1 MTTSEALEIAMVAI
15 TSAKQQAINEAE
27 SYNEKRLIPALQ
39 ELERESGVR
48 CAILNDPEGIVL
60 DEERPDNKFNE
71 ALQVLGT
78 ALSEFQ
84 DFEGTFGE
92 ETSWELNEQ
101 SY

>member
-1 MTTSEALEIAMVAI
+1 
-15 TSAKQQAINEAE
+15 
-27 SYNEKRLIPALQ
+27 
-39 ELERESGVR
+39 
-48 CAILNDPEGIVL
+48 LNDPEGIVL

-71 ALQVLGT
+71 ALQVLGIT
-78 ALSEFQ
+78 LTEFQ

>member
-1 MTTSEALEIAMVAI
+1 
-15 TSAKQQAINEAE
+15 
-27 SYNEKRLIPALQ
+27 
-39 ELERESGVR
+39 
-48 CAILNDPEGIVL
+48 LNDPEGIVL

-78 ALSEFQ
+78 PLPEFQ

-92 ETSWELNEQ
+92 ETPWELNEQ